1 VLLRVLQLWALPPSV
16 GGLRRCHVFH
26 NFGPRLPAQ
35 EGSGATVCST
45 APGPPPMRKGSGT
58 TTRPAAL
65 GPASH
70 TEGSGAAACPEALLA
85 TDKGLLML
93 GSQPH
98 VLPRQP
104 RVLPRQLRAL
114 PRQTVIMGLQGV
126 RQAVH

>member
-1 VLLRVLQLWALPPSV
+1 
-16 GGLRRCHVFH
+16 
-26 NFGPRLPAQ
+26 
-35 EGSGATVCST
+35 
-45 APGPPPMRKGSGT
+45 MRKGSGT

-70 TEGSGAAACPEALLA
+70 TEGSGAAACPEASLA